1 MMIPELCDWISGT
14 RVSQVIQDV
23 SWIIPAVQS
32 LHILS
37 VAVVMSSMA
46 MLDLRLMGVS
56 GRRYSVSVTAMRL
69 LPRMWIAVVVLAIT
83 GTILVIG
90 EPARDLPNPAFQL
103 KMGALAVAIVL
114 TLIVR
119 PQARKEAAFWESRP
133 LAAKLA
139 AAASLLLWVGIVVA
153 GRWSAYV

>member
-1 MMIPELCDWISGT
+1 MIPELCDWISGT
-14 RVSQVIQDV
+14 RLSLLIQNV
-23 SWIIPAVQS
+23 AWIIPATQS

-46 MLDLRLMGVS
+46 MLDLRLMGLS
-56 GRRYSVSVTAMRL
+56 GRRYSVSAMAARL

-83 GTILVIG
+83 GAILIIG

-103 KMGALAVAIVL
+103 KMAALAAAIVL
-114 TLIVR
+114 TLVVR
-119 PQARKEAAFWESRP
+119 RQTRKEDAFWEARP

-139 AAASLLLWVGIVVA
+139 AVVSLLLWVGIVVA
-153 GRWSAYV
+153 GRWAAYV